1 MFMIKHINPIFLP
14 KYSLFNTVRHGWTT
28 LATLL
33 KFSKYL
39 RERKSVKFDSYLTEL
54 SSKWNNCQYI
64 IIALLYW
71 IQYISQKNL
80 CTKLQVWM
88 QPAKLLHVP
97 KCTTLIWNMDVVCMY
112 FFFFFSFL
120 FALLCIYYLSHLFS
134 LYSFLILFLLSF
146 MLFLCSFTVLVPLSL
161 LYLTIRTYKQIFG
174 LFIYSALPI
183 SCGHFSP
190 NNSRSTPIAR
200 SIGRDM
206 DVILEFE
213 VLPKFYIRNWR
224 VGWNIVLYRD
234 ISRAYSTMYLND
246 ILMSV

>member
-1 MFMIKHINPIFLP
+1 M
-14 KYSLFNTVRHGWTT
+14 
-28 LATLL
+28 
-33 KFSKYL
+33 
-39 RERKSVKFDSYLTEL
+39 REISFTAASWGNWFWYTGKIGL
-54 SSKWNNCQYI
+54 
-64 IIALLYW
+64 ALLYW
-71 IQYISQKNL
+71 IQYISKKNL

-88 QPAKLLHVP
+88 QPAILLHVP
-97 KCTTLIWNMDVVCMY
+97 KCTTLIWNMDVVY
-112 FFFFFSFL
+112 IFFYLFFFI
-120 FALLCIYYLSHLFS
+120 FALLCIYYLSLLFS
-134 LYSFLILFLLSF
+134 LYSFLILFLFSF

-183 SCGHFSP
+183 SRGHFSP

-200 SIGRDM
+200 SLGRDM

-234 ISRAYSTMYLND
+234 ISRAYSIMYLND